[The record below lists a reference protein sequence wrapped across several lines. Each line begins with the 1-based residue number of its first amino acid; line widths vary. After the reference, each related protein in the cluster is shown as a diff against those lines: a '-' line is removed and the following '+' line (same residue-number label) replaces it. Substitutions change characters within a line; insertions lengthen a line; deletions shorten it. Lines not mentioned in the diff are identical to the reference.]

1 MTNVRV
7 KQLFTHPVKGLTP
20 QAENRVSL
28 QAGHG
33 IPGDRTFALMY
44 DSDTSVGAECCGG
57 KLQSAN
63 LLATVVPWM
72 KKQNFAMQ
80 CDWPGLAALDCH
92 YEPQTAVLTVKRKGV
107 ELLVAQTNTPAGRD
121 RISAFF
127 TGYLAAIHPSLAAR
141 HPDRAPLRLVGDGSG
156 TTRYPDREPVHLS
169 LVSQATLEQ
178 LSDAAGQRVDVR
190 RFRPNVVLEGVP
202 AWAEFDWVG
211 QEIQLGTARLEITAP
226 INRCLNIDVNPD
238 TGEQD
243 LPLFSLLQKHFGHK
257 QTGVLAKVTTS
268 GTVALGD
275 GLTSIV
281 RSPTP

>member
-1 MTNVRV
+1 MTTVRV

-20 QAENRVSL
+20 QPCDRVDL

-33 IPGDRTFALMY
+33 IPGDRAFALMY
-44 DSDTSVGAECCGG
+44 DSVAPDNASP
-57 KLQSAN
+57 
-63 LLATVVPWM
+63 VVPWM

-92 YEPQTAVLTVKRKGV
+92 YEPYTGILTVKRKGV
-107 ELLVAQTNTPAGRD
+107 KLLVAETNTPAGRD
-121 RISAFF
+121 RIGAFF
-127 TGYLAAIHPSLAAR
+127 TGYLAAIHPSQSAR
-141 HPDRAPLRLVGDGSG
+141 HPDRAPLRLVGDGTG

-169 LVSQATLEQ
+169 LVSQATLDQVGE
-178 LSDAAGQRVDVR
+178 AALKLVDVR

-211 QEIQLGTARLEITAP
+211 QEFELGTARIAITAP

-238 TGEQD
+238 TGERD
-243 LPLFSLLQKHFGHK
+243 IPLFSLLQKHFKHK
-257 QTGVLAKVTTS
+257 QTGVLAKVITG

-275 GLTSIV
+275 GLILNPHRIV
-281 RSPTP
+281 